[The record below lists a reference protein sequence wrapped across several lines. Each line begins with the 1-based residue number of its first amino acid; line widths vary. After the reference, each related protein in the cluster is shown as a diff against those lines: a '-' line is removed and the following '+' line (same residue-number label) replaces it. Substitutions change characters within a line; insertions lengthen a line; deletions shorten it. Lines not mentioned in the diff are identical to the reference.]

1 MSRALCVLALGIVAL
16 VAGCSTLS
24 VEERTAVCANSDWYR
39 FGVNDGTLGVP
50 SSERGSLFAECAE
63 FGHPVD
69 AAAYQ
74 AGRAEG
80 LKEYCTVENGYQVGY
95 NGRRYQQICPADLE
109 PDFLQ
114 GYAQGRDD
122 RPGYGIYPG
131 LGIGIGSGGVRTGV
145 GIGIGIGNFY
155 GNDCYYRDP
164 FPCGWRRHGSWGF
177 PYAYRPYG
185 YRPYGY
191 RPYGYRSHG
200 NRPHGYRVRAEE
212 TAIRPP
218 GPGARHGRQG
228 NARHPAPPCSRGRQ
242 K

>member
-1 MSRALCVLALGIVAL
+1 MSRALCALALGIVGLAG
-16 VAGCSTLS
+16 GCSTLS

-50 SSERGSLFAECAE
+50 SSERGSLFAECSE

-69 AAAYQ
+69 ASAYQ

-95 NGRRYQQICPADLE
+95 SGRRYEQICPPDLE

-122 RPGYGIYPG
+122 RPSYAVYPNI
-131 LGIGIGSGGVRTGV
+131 GIGIGSGGGVRTGV
-145 GIGIGIGNFY
+145 GIGIGVGNFY

-164 FPCGWRRHGSWGF
+164 FPCSWRRHGPWGF
-177 PYAYRPYG
+177 PYGYRSRG

-191 RPYGYRSHG
+191 SPY
-200 NRPHGYRVRAEE
+200 GYRVRAEQK
-212 TAIRPP
+212 TIRPP
-218 GPGARHGRQG
+218 ELGARHWRRG
-228 NARHPAPPCSRGRQ
+228 NARHRVPPYSRGRQ